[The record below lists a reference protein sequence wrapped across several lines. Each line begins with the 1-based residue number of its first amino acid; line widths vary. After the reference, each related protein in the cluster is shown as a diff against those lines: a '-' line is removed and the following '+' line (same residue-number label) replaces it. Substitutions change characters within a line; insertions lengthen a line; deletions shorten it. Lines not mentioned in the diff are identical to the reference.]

1 MEKGLISIA
10 ERMEEYDR
18 TSLFPLKDYWS
29 KPRTLSRPYCDAG
42 DVIVIEFDEMIE
54 MPDINFKFD
63 VLLLI
68 APTNSQPLHGYIYLT
83 HNRIDTI
90 RKLLIKQNY
99 YAFTVND
106 VAAITG
112 LSPATVSQ
120 VMNEELSESRGG
132 DSTCPK
138 TSE

>member
-1 MEKGLISIA
+1 MISIVD
-10 ERMEEYDR
+10 RMNEFDQN
-18 TSLFPLKDYWS
+18 SKFPLKDYWS
-29 KPRTLSRPYCDAG
+29 KPHTMSRPFCDAG

-54 MPDINFKFD
+54 IPDINFKFD

-68 APTNSQPLHGYIYLT
+68 APTNTQPLSGHLYLT

-90 RKLLIKQNY
+90 RKLLIEQDH

-106 VAAITG
+106 VATITG
-112 LSPATVSQ
+112 LSPSTVSQ
-120 VMNEELSESRGG
+120 VMNEEWRKLRGG
-132 DSTCPK
+132 DSSCPT

>member
-1 MEKGLISIA
+1 MGKESISPA

-18 TSLFPLKDYWS
+18 TSKFPLTDYWS
-29 KPRTLSRPYCDAG
+29 KPHTLLRPYCGAG

-54 MPDINFKFD
+54 IPGIKFKFD

-68 APTNSQPLHGYIYLT
+68 APTNSQPLDGYIYLT

-90 RKLLIKQNY
+90 RKLLIEQDH
-99 YAFTVND
+99 YAFTVDD

-120 VMNEELSESRGG
+120 VMNEQWSESRGG

-138 TSE
+138 RSE

>member
-1 MEKGLISIA
+1 MKMISIV
-10 ERMEEYDR
+10 ERMKEYDQN
-18 TSLFPLKDYWS
+18 SKFPLKDYWS
-29 KPRTLSRPYCDAG
+29 KPHIWTRPFCDAG
-42 DVIVIEFDEMIE
+42 DVVVIEFDEMIE
-54 MPDINFKFD
+54 IPDINFKFD

-68 APTNSQPLHGYIYLT
+68 APTNSQPLDGHIYLT

-90 RKLLIKQNY
+90 RKLLVEQNH

-112 LSPATVSQ
+112 LSPSTVAQ
-120 VMNEELSESRGG
+120 VLNEEWKKRGG